1 MAELPK
7 DDAFGSLGF
16 LLFQQC
22 ISIAWKGVQRM
33 DTKTRTY
40 IMLAISCLIVIAS
53 MIVGGGCGHD
63 NGTPSPV
70 YSNATLTGTW
80 MVYDLGPDA
89 ISTSMKFDGNGS
101 MVEYYE
107 LNIDPDLPYPYNVQA
122 NGTFT
127 ILIGAPASTI
137 TGMLTSATTGVFT
150 PVAGTFK
157 KVMDLGACEGT
168 WSGTL
173 SGSHSESFTI
183 DVDKTGTITGG
194 GGELTTPYGG
204 KLFCESGHATGIFT
218 TGEADELGRIM
229 FHTGTVVSGATVTI
243 SGDYETNNGNGQYT
257 LVK

>member
-1 MAELPK
+1 MK
-7 DDAFGSLGF
+7 R
-16 LLFQQC
+16 LL
-22 ISIAWKGVQRM
+22 AV
-33 DTKTRTY
+33 RTSSFAVV
-40 IMLAISCLIVIAS
+40 ILITFIVMSC
-53 MIVGGGCGHD
+53 GGGGD
-63 NGTPSPV
+63 GTPPPSIV

-107 LNIDPDLPYPYNVQA
+107 MNIDPPLPYPYSVQA

-150 PVAGTFK
+150 PIAGTLK
-157 KVMDLGACEGT
+157 KIMDLGACEGT

-183 DVDKTGTITGG
+183 DVENTGTITGG
-194 GGELTTPYGG
+194 GGGLATPYGG
-204 KLFCESGHATGIFT
+204 KLFCESGHATGILT
-218 TGEADELGRIM
+218 TSEVDELSRIK
-229 FHTGTVVSGATVTI
+229 FFTGTVVSGATVTI
-243 SGDYETNNGNGQYT
+243 SGDYETNGPGGTYT